1 MTFNELFEHVK
12 TRLTQYGFNI
22 SFAEIHCDS
31 PIEVYDEFRDIYDVF
46 AMDNRGITFKICQS
60 QYFTITTK
68 RNEYT
73 ICSAILIILLELD
86 LFHWYVKL
94 QFNLEKRIDM
104 FCYSFNNL
112 LKFAIM
118 WDNMKA
124 VKNILTTDFNP
135 ICREDPEIFD
145 ELSIDV
151 MFKVLKEGYR
161 FYDYT
166 GSGITT
172 YTKRE
177 LKNFGVSL
185 DIIDRLVKTSPPE
198 YTAMLLRFRKEH
210 FETKEGD
217 LSL

>member
-12 TRLTQYGFNI
+12 TRLTQYGFHI
-22 SFAEIHCDS
+22 TLAEIHCDS

-46 AMDNRGITFKICQS
+46 VLGTSGITFEIGQS

-68 RNEYT
+68 RYKDF
-73 ICSAILIILLELD
+73 ICSAILIILLELN

-112 LKFAIM
+112 LKHAIM

-124 VKNILTTDFNP
+124 FKNILTIDFNP
-135 ICREDPEIFD
+135 ICREDPEIFKA
-145 ELSIDV
+145 LSIDV
-151 MFKVLKEGYR
+151 VFRVLSKGYK

-166 GSGITT
+166 ESETKT
-172 YTKRE
+172 YERRE

-185 DIIDRLVKTSPPE
+185 DTIDRLVETSPPE
-198 YTAMLLRFRKEH
+198 YTAILLRFRKEH
-210 FETKEGD
+210 FETKEGE